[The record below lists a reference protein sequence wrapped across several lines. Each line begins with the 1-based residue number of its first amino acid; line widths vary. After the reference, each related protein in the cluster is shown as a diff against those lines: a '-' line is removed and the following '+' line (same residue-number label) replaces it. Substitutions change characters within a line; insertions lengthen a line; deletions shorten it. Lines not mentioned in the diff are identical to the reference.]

1 MQAGFYDSQMQVAD
15 DESRDLK
22 KLAKRIRET
31 RKLGILESRINKT
44 HKRTPSLARPDK
56 KVPRSRL
63 EKTMESLGLDMSDKK
78 DVKYLLIFMLNFSI
92 FKNHFVILIIK
103 RPTIIK
109 VWHVVNHINQS
120 NVQEKTQKVL
130 YEVALKLAEINLAL
144 ETKKWHLKLETCPKN
159 HSVNYSTEMLNE
171 VKLIVVLRVKNR
183 NIYLLE
189 NVEWAK
195 QIVDKRFYILL
206 YFLFFQINK

>member
-1 MQAGFYDSQMQVAD
+1 MTKKNYNFKKLDQLEAEEDRLMQAGFYDSQMQVAD

-78 DVKYLLIFMLNFSI
+78 DVIYINIYAKSF
-92 FKNHFVILIIK
+92 FKNYFV
-103 RPTIIK
+103 
-109 VWHVVNHINQS
+109 
-120 NVQEKTQKVL
+120 
-130 YEVALKLAEINLAL
+130 Y
-144 ETKKWHLKLETCPKN
+144 
-159 HSVNYSTEMLNE
+159 
-171 VKLIVVLRVKNR
+171 
-183 NIYLLE
+183 
-189 NVEWAK
+189 
-195 QIVDKRFYILL
+195 
-206 YFLFFQINK
+206 

>member
-78 DVKYLLIFMLNFSI
+78 DVIIYKYL
-92 FKNHFVILIIK
+92 
-103 RPTIIK
+103 
-109 VWHVVNHINQS
+109 
-120 NVQEKTQKVL
+120 
-130 YEVALKLAEINLAL
+130 
-144 ETKKWHLKLETCPKN
+144 C
-159 HSVNYSTEMLNE
+159 
-171 VKLIVVLRVKNR
+171 
-183 NIYLLE
+183 
-189 NVEWAK
+189 
-195 QIVDKRFYILL
+195 
-206 YFLFFQINK
+206 